1 MSRVKSQLVPSGCL
15 PYSNQTMPPT
25 RSIPIEGIAFGLSVE
40 SGPIVADGCS
50 HASYADMGRR
60 LIRVNGQLTS
70 HERMWAACLAV
81 ALAADRLHASHL
93 LDPVMIANAAG

>member
-1 MSRVKSQLVPSGCL
+1 MAQGKLNLGTTEQDTYTSVQVETKR
-15 PYSNQTMPPT
+15 N
-25 RSIPIEGIAFGLSVE
+25 IPIDGVPFCLSVE

-93 LDPVMIANAAG
+93 LDPVLVANAAG

>member
-1 MSRVKSQLVPSGCL
+1 MARTESTFHLTGQT
-15 PYSNQTMPPT
+15 PYTTAMPVDE
-25 RSIPIEGIAFGLSVE
+25 RHIPIEGVAFGLSVE
-40 SGPIVADGCS
+40 DGPIVADGCS

-93 LDPVMIANAAG
+93 LDPILSVGE